1 MRSAHSYIGAVAA
14 FSNAQSKAEGGVCA
28 FSTLTIV
35 FIMVYVRI
43 CNVFI
48 YSFFKQNEYAT
59 ATTQIPE
66 YVIWVFVLIIDELIG
81 KCELQRSA
89 RALLQMQWK
98 RECLKLM
105 LVRLLRLVDLTIR
118 KKI

>member
-59 ATTQIPE
+59 ATTQIC
-66 YVIWVFVLIIDELIG
+66 YLGVCINH
-81 KCELQRSA
+81 R
-89 RALLQMQWK
+89 
-98 RECLKLM
+98 
-105 LVRLLRLVDLTIR
+105 
-118 KKI
+118 

>member
-1 MRSAHSYIGAVAA
+1 MRSAHSYIGTVAA

-48 YSFFKQNEYAT
+48 NSFLNKMNMLQQPPKYQNM
-59 ATTQIPE
+59 
-66 YVIWVFVLIIDELIG
+66 LSG
-81 KCELQRSA
+81 
-89 RALLQMQWK
+89 
-98 RECLKLM
+98 CLY
-105 LVRLLRLVDLTIR
+105 
-118 KKI
+118 